1 MSTDCRHGITACP
14 SASSCTCSGPRAIP
28 TKPGVFYRLWRWYSR
43 NVHDRAE
50 RMAIMSRLV
59 TLDDLTDSLRL
70 AISESQAA
78 MHDGHEGDAMARIK
92 RYGARLDDVRNERL
106 RLVAKLAALDN

>member
-1 MSTDCRHGITACP
+1 MNCTGNCIQGRR
-14 SASSCTCSGPRAIP
+14 CTCAPARPVP
-28 TKPGVFYRLWRWYSR
+28 TKPGVFYRLWRWYC
-43 NVHDRAE
+43 VQIHDRAE

-70 AISESQAA
+70 AISESQAT
-78 MHDGHEGDAMARIK
+78 MHDGREGDAMARIK

-106 RLVAKLAALDN
+106 RLVAKLPALNSN